1 MARTERVFLVT
12 GGAGFIGSHLVRF
25 LLTRGQVR
33 VLDDFSS
40 GTLDNLTEVLPHI
53 ELLRGSV
60 TDAALVQKAVEGCEV
75 VFHLAAQVSVPLS
88 LEQPVETFE
97 VNLYGTQLLLEAAR
111 QAGVRRF
118 VFASSAAVYGDA
130 PRLPKRET
138 MLPRPISPY
147 AWSKWY
153 GELLC
158 RDYWRVYGVP
168 TVSLRFF
175 NVYGPRQNPYS
186 QYAAVI
192 PRWITAA
199 LTDHK
204 PIVYGDGKQTRDF
217 VYIDDLLQGL
227 WVAAEHP
234 EAVGRVFN
242 LASGRAYSLL
252 ELLQAI
258 EEAVGSPLE
267 PQFTSPRPG
276 DIRHSFA
283 DIRAARGI
291 LGYEPRISL
300 QEGIRRTLNAYR
312 EAMNRV

>member
-175 NVYGPRQNPYS
+175 NVYGPRQNPCS

-199 LTDHK
+199 LTDRK

-227 WVAAEHP
+227 WLAAEHP

-283 DIRAARGI
+283 DICAARGI

>member
-1 MARTERVFLVT
+1 MVRTERVFLVT

-25 LLTRGQVR
+25 LLTHGHVR

-40 GTLDNLTEVLPHI
+40 GTLDNLVEVLPHI

-111 QAGVRRF
+111 QAGVRRV

-175 NVYGPRQNPYS
+175 NVYGPRQNPCS

-199 LTDHK
+199 LTHRQ

-227 WVAAEHP
+227 WLAAEHP
-234 EAVGRVFN
+234 QAVGRVFN
-242 LASGRAYSLL
+242 LASGHAYTLL

-267 PQFTSPRPG
+267 PQFTAPRPG

-291 LGYEPRISL
+291 LGYEPHISL
-300 QEGIRRTLNAYR
+300 QEGIRRTLSAYR
-312 EAMNRV
+312 EAMN

>member
-175 NVYGPRQNPYS
+175 NVYGPRQNPCS

-199 LTDHK
+199 LTDRK

-217 VYIDDLLQGL
+217 VYIEDLLEGL
-227 WVAAEHP
+227 WLAAEHP

>member
-227 WVAAEHP
+227 WLAAEHP

>member
-1 MARTERVFLVT
+1 MVRTERVFLVT

-25 LLTRGQVR
+25 LLTHGHVR

-40 GTLDNLTEVLPHI
+40 GTLDNLVEVLPHI

-111 QAGVRRF
+111 QAGVRRV
-118 VFASSAAVYGDA
+118 VFASSAAIYGDA

-138 MLPRPISPY
+138 MVPRPISPY

-175 NVYGPRQNPYS
+175 NVYGPRQNPCS

-199 LTDHK
+199 LTHRQ

-227 WVAAEHP
+227 WLAAEHP
-234 EAVGRVFN
+234 QAVGRVFN
-242 LASGRAYSLL
+242 LASGRAYTLL

-267 PQFTSPRPG
+267 PQFTAPRPG

-291 LGYEPRISL
+291 LGYEPHISL

-312 EAMNRV
+312 EAMN

>member
-53 ELLRGSV
+53 ELLRGSA

-175 NVYGPRQNPYS
+175 NVYGPRQNPCS

-199 LTDHK
+199 LTDRK

-227 WVAAEHP
+227 WLAAEHP

>member
-1 MARTERVFLVT
+1 MVRTERVFLVT

-25 LLTRGQVR
+25 LLTHGHVR

-40 GTLDNLTEVLPHI
+40 GTLDNLVEVLPHI

-111 QAGVRRF
+111 QAGVRRV

-175 NVYGPRQNPYS
+175 NVYGPRQNPCS

-199 LTDHK
+199 LTHRQ

-227 WVAAEHP
+227 WLAAEHP
-234 EAVGRVFN
+234 QAVGRVFN
-242 LASGRAYSLL
+242 LASGRAYTLL

-267 PQFTSPRPG
+267 PQFTAPRPG

-291 LGYEPRISL
+291 LGYEPHISL

-312 EAMNRV
+312 EAMN

>member
-1 MARTERVFLVT
+1 MARTEPLYLVT

-25 LLTRGQVR
+25 LLTHGRVR

-40 GTLDNLTEVLPHI
+40 GTLSNLEEVLSAI
-53 ELLRGSV
+53 ELVRGSV
-60 TDAALVQKAVEGCEV
+60 TDAALVQKAVEGCTV

-111 QAGVRRF
+111 QAGVQRF
-118 VFASSAAVYGDA
+118 VFASSAAVYGDT

-138 MLPRPISPY
+138 MQPRPISPY

-175 NVYGPRQNPYS
+175 NVYGPRQNPRS
-186 QYAAVI
+186 QYAAVV

-199 LTDHK
+199 LTDRK

-227 WVAAEHP
+227 WLAANHP
-234 EAVGRVFN
+234 DAVGRVFN
-242 LASGRAYSLL
+242 LASGRAYSLR
-252 ELLQAI
+252 ELLHAI
-258 EEAVGSPLE
+258 EQAVGYSLE
-267 PQFTSPRPG
+267 PQFAPPRPG
-276 DIRHSFA
+276 DIRRSYA

-291 LGYEPRISL
+291 LGYEPKITL
-300 QEGIRRTLNAYR
+300 QEGIRQTLNAYR
-312 EAMNRV
+312 EAMNTP

>member
-199 LTDHK
+199 LTDRK

-217 VYIDDLLQGL
+217 VYIEDLLQGL
-227 WVAAEHP
+227 WLAAEHP

>member
-199 LTDHK
+199 LTDRK

-217 VYIDDLLQGL
+217 VYIEDLLQGL
-227 WVAAEHP
+227 WLAAEHP

-267 PQFTSPRPG
+267 PQFTSSRPG

>member
-1 MARTERVFLVT
+1 MVRTERVFLVT

-25 LLTRGQVR
+25 LLTHGHVR

-40 GTLDNLTEVLPHI
+40 GTLDNLVEVLPHI

-111 QAGVRRF
+111 QAGVRRV
-118 VFASSAAVYGDA
+118 VFASSAAIYGDA

-138 MLPRPISPY
+138 MVPRPISPY

-175 NVYGPRQNPYS
+175 NVYGPRQNPCS
-186 QYAAVI
+186 PYAAVI

-199 LTDHK
+199 LTHRQ

-227 WVAAEHP
+227 WLAAEHP
-234 EAVGRVFN
+234 QAVGRVFN
-242 LASGRAYSLL
+242 LASGRAYTLL

-267 PQFTSPRPG
+267 PQFTAPRPG

-291 LGYEPRISL
+291 LGYEPHISL

-312 EAMNRV
+312 EAMN

>member
-175 NVYGPRQNPYS
+175 NVYGPRQNPCS

-199 LTDHK
+199 LTDRK

-217 VYIDDLLQGL
+217 VYIEDLLQGL
-227 WVAAEHP
+227 WLAAEHP

>member
-1 MARTERVFLVT
+1 MVRTERVFLVT

-25 LLTRGQVR
+25 LLTHGHVR

-40 GTLDNLTEVLPHI
+40 GTLDNLVEVLPHI

-111 QAGVRRF
+111 QAGVRRV

-175 NVYGPRQNPYS
+175 NVYGPRQNPCS
-186 QYAAVI
+186 PYAAVI

-199 LTDHK
+199 LTHRQ

-227 WVAAEHP
+227 WLAAEHP
-234 EAVGRVFN
+234 QAVGRVFN
-242 LASGRAYSLL
+242 LASGRAYTLL

-267 PQFTSPRPG
+267 PQFTAPRPG

-291 LGYEPRISL
+291 LGYEPHISL

-312 EAMNRV
+312 EAMN

>member
-1 MARTERVFLVT
+1 MAHTEQLYLVT

-25 LLTRGQVR
+25 LLARGRVR
-33 VLDDFSS
+33 VLDNLSS
-40 GTLDNLTEVLPHI
+40 GTLDNLEEVLPAI
-53 ELLRGSV
+53 ELVRGSI
-60 TDAALVQKAVEGCEV
+60 TDAGLVQKAVEGCAV
-75 VFHLAAQVSVPLS
+75 IFHLAAQVSVPLS

-111 QAGVRRF
+111 QAGVERF
-118 VFASSAAVYGDA
+118 LFASSAAVYGNA

-138 MLPRPISPY
+138 MTPQPVSPY

-175 NVYGPRQNPYS
+175 NVYGPRQNPRS
-186 QYAAVI
+186 QYAAVV

-199 LTDHK
+199 LTDRK

-217 VYIDDLLQGL
+217 VYIDDLLKGIWL
-227 WVAAEHP
+227 AATCP
-234 EAVGRVFN
+234 QAVGKVFN
-242 LASGRAYSLL
+242 LASGQAYTLL
-252 ELLQAI
+252 ELLSAI
-258 EEAVGSPLE
+258 EQAVGYPLE
-267 PQFTSPRPG
+267 PQFAPPRPG
-276 DIRHSFA
+276 DIRRSYA
-283 DIRAARGI
+283 DIRAARDI
-291 LGYEPRISL
+291 LGYEPEITL

-312 EAMNRV
+312 EAMQTP

>member
-1 MARTERVFLVT
+1 MVRTERVFLVT

-25 LLTRGQVR
+25 LLTHGHVR

-40 GTLDNLTEVLPHI
+40 GMLENLDEVLPHI
-53 ELLRGSV
+53 ELIRGSV
-60 TDAALVQKAVEGCEV
+60 TDATLVQKAVEGCEV

-88 LEQPVETFE
+88 LEQPVETLE

-111 QAGVRRF
+111 QAGVRRL

-138 MLPRPISPY
+138 MAPRPISPY

-158 RDYWRVYGVP
+158 RDYWRVYGMP

-175 NVYGPRQNPYS
+175 NVYGPCQNPCS
-186 QYAAVI
+186 PYAAVI

-199 LTDHK
+199 LTHRQ

-227 WVAAEHP
+227 WLAAEHP
-234 EAVGRVFN
+234 QAVGRVFN
-242 LASGRAYSLL
+242 LASGRGYTLL

-267 PQFTSPRPG
+267 PQFTAPRPG

-300 QEGIRRTLNAYR
+300 QEGIQRTLNAYR

>member
-175 NVYGPRQNPYS
+175 NVYGPRQNPCS

-199 LTDHK
+199 LTDRK

-227 WVAAEHP
+227 WLAAEHP

>member
-175 NVYGPRQNPYS
+175 NVYGPRQNPCS

-217 VYIDDLLQGL
+217 VYIEDLLQGL
-227 WVAAEHP
+227 WLAAEHP

>member
-217 VYIDDLLQGL
+217 VYIEDLLQGL
-227 WVAAEHP
+227 WLAAEHP

>member
-25 LLTRGQVR
+25 LLMRGQVR

-175 NVYGPRQNPYS
+175 NVYGPRQNPCS

-199 LTDHK
+199 LTDRK

-217 VYIDDLLQGL
+217 VYIEDLLQGL
-227 WVAAEHP
+227 WLAAEHP

>member
-1 MARTERVFLVT
+1 
-12 GGAGFIGSHLVRF
+12 
-25 LLTRGQVR
+25 
-33 VLDDFSS
+33 
-40 GTLDNLTEVLPHI
+40 
-53 ELLRGSV
+53 
-60 TDAALVQKAVEGCEV
+60 V

-175 NVYGPRQNPYS
+175 NVYGPRQNPCS

-199 LTDHK
+199 LTDRK

-217 VYIDDLLQGL
+217 VYIEDLLQGL
-227 WVAAEHP
+227 WLAAEHP

>member
-175 NVYGPRQNPYS
+175 NVYGPRQNPCS

-199 LTDHK
+199 LTDRK

-227 WVAAEHP
+227 WLAAEHP

-242 LASGRAYSLL
+242 LASGRACSLL

>member
-1 MARTERVFLVT
+1 MARTEPLYLVT

-25 LLTRGQVR
+25 LLTHGRVR

-40 GTLDNLTEVLPHI
+40 GTLSNLEEVLSAI
-53 ELLRGSV
+53 ELVRGSV
-60 TDAALVQKAVEGCEV
+60 TDAALVQKAVEGCTV

-111 QAGVRRF
+111 QAGVQRF
-118 VFASSAAVYGDA
+118 VFASSAAVYGDT

-138 MLPRPISPY
+138 MQPRPISPY

-175 NVYGPRQNPYS
+175 NVYGPRQNPRS
-186 QYAAVI
+186 QYAAVV

-199 LTDHK
+199 LTDRK

-227 WVAAEHP
+227 WLAANHP
-234 EAVGRVFN
+234 DAVGRVFN
-242 LASGRAYSLL
+242 LASGRAYSLM
-252 ELLQAI
+252 ELLHAI
-258 EEAVGSPLE
+258 EQAAGVSLE
-267 PQFTSPRPG
+267 PQFAPPRPG
-276 DIRHSFA
+276 DIRHSYA
-283 DIRAARGI
+283 EIRAARGI
-291 LGYEPRISL
+291 LGYEPKITL
-300 QEGIRRTLNAYR
+300 QEGIRQTLNAYR
-312 EAMNRV
+312 EAMNTP